1 MAQDTIHKIITIEF
15 EYSKLV
21 QGWAE
26 AQKAIDETKQSIKE
40 LKKEDA
46 DYYQKMAQYK
56 AVIREKTDAQRQ
68 YMKQI
73 SEQVKKDAQLDG
85 SINKLR
91 SDISKLTKEY
101 YALSEADRKAAKGMK
116 LAEQVRD
123 MQTEVN
129 KAEQDL
135 LNFRSNVG
143 NYASALSPLSF
154 QVQQVAREL
163 PSLTMSAQQF
173 FLAISNNL
181 PMLADELKRAS
192 INNKALRAEGKMTIP
207 VFRQV
212 ISSIFSWQTALVV
225 GITLL
230 TAFGKEIG
238 AWVKGLFSADNALS
252 ATVQHTQE
260 LNRAIENSRS
270 ELKREFD
277 ALREAKKGTA
287 EYAAAR
293 KVIEDKYEDYLSNQ
307 KEEIRNLE
315 DQKAAYDALASSIT
329 AAAIAKGLEESNAN
343 VSEEYGEAMDKAFEG
358 VQDKFIKKFG
368 REAGIA
374 YFTEFRAGLN
384 SEIPELKERAQ
395 ELYRMFNENTT
406 KTRTTMAGNRPVV
419 SEYVEVS
426 NELESTLNKVRG
438 ATDQYNETLSANKIA
453 MKTLMDMYKISADDI
468 DGQKEAIKDL
478 IKQKEQELADI
489 NKEIA
494 TTEDEIISR
503 NKRAEAV
510 ENEIKRLRELGRTNE
525 KAAKARAAAIKK
537 AAEEEKKARIK
548 AAEDAHKELV
558 AIWDQEQADEAA
570 RIGGLEIALAKK
582 EEEYRNRLLKAQTQ
596 GGDTGAQKEMIR
608 IAQEQVNILQD
619 QLQDVEAF
627 RGAYE
632 AMGLSGIEIDN
643 KRLEALKALQDA
655 QKALQNAQ
663 NKAAEDEA
671 KAQERSTAMSIQSAQ
686 QLAGALGGLAEA
698 AGADAGVVAMLAIAE
713 SAAAMGAAL
722 HKAFSSSAT
731 VWDGIAG
738 AVAAISTITTIITQI
753 KSLNSSAEDERS
765 KYRYASGGLVTGPGT
780 GTSDSIPARLSNG
793 EAVMTAQAVNDWG
806 AMLSAMNVASG
817 GNAISVS
824 NLPQR
829 NDGMR
834 GMKAMIREAMLEMPA
849 PVVSVVD
856 INKGQ
861 KRVKVQN
868 SLGKL
873 GRKKYE

>member
-293 KVIEDKYEDYLSNQ
+293 KVIEDKYGDYLSNQ
-307 KEEIRNLE
+307 REEIRNLE
-315 DQKAAYDALASSIT
+315 DQKAAYDALAGSIT

-343 VSEEYGEAMDKAFEG
+343 AAEEYGEAMDKAFKG

-453 MKTLMDMYKISADDI
+453 MKTLMDMYKISTDDI